1 VSVGRRGRTTASFHI
16 PNRSDSRRMRVLQVS
31 WSEEKGQRHGR
42 QRAACTSAASVSQ
55 CEGTSHKHML
65 VGSASGRGCDKNGG
79 VLQNAMGGPHTTL
92 PHLGTPLH
100 LQLLGTQDGWR
111 PCWIVMTGKVK
122 ERSWGQSWQAK
133 HPMPMIAGCGA
144 RAPAQSKARAH
155 LIVEAGLL
163 CCERGPPIVQSS
175 LFLL

>member
-1 VSVGRRGRTTASFHI
+1 MGG
-16 PNRSDSRRMRVLQVS
+16 
-31 WSEEKGQRHGR
+31 KGQHAHLLR
-42 QRAACTSAASVSQ
+42 QSVCVRA
-55 CEGTSHKHML
+55 GTSHKQML
-65 VGSASGRGCDKNGG
+65 VGSASGRGRDKLGG
-79 VLQNAMGGPHTTL
+79 VLRNAKGAPHTTL
-92 PHLGTPLH
+92 PHLGTALH
-100 LQLLGTQDGWR
+100 LQLVGTQDGWR
-111 PCWIVMTGKVK
+111 SCWIVMIGKVK